1 MKKKVLEKVDDFVRI
16 CQTMFKLGAA
26 EFAKTYFPDII
37 DGFWDDNKTDEEN
50 LEAVK
55 DAFSTNETIME
66 FQGKEEQRKVF
77 AAFREGWLNEL

>member
-26 EFAKTYFPDII
+26 DFAEKYFPDII

-55 DAFSTNETIME
+55 GAFSTNETIME